1 MFLLQFSE
9 NLKLLRERH
18 NLSKIQLAKII
29 GMTDRA
35 LYNYEAN
42 VRIPKLD
49 VVTKMAN
56 VFGVTVD
63 ALVSNQEQISSS
75 TDVAREA
82 FLQTAKKPYGSRDKE
97 EAEALLVRASAL
109 FSGGDLDEES
119 KDKFFQALTN
129 SFVTAKKEAHNTYEV
144 KQKK

>member
-1 MFLLQFSE
+1 M
-9 NLKLLRERH
+9 
-18 NLSKIQLAKII
+18 I
-29 GMTDRA
+29 DRA

-63 ALVSNQEQISSS
+63 ALVSNQEQISS
-75 TDVAREA
+75 THAAREA
-82 FLQTAKKPYGSRDKE
+82 FLQTAKPYGSRGKK

-129 SFVTAKKEAHNTYEV
+129 AFLTAKKEAHNTSEV